1 MDKSKLKVAVLSA
14 IMAMIVQLLFLGIFG
29 RETALVG
36 VMMVLAAL
44 SLMKSDLTLYPVSK
58 IGDLLFL
65 NLILGIIS
73 YIITINLYVGIIL
86 NFSVIFLV
94 NYIYMNEFKS
104 PTSYIFI
111 MIYIIMWGNK
121 ISINKLPN
129 RLLALSFGVGII
141 MALQFMVNRNSF
153 RSKSRLL
160 TQDAIE
166 DVVKEV
172 NDIIE
177 DKYNNTENI
186 ILAKRI
192 RSLFQLINESN
203 RKKFY
208 SSTEHKLIFNIAISI
223 ERVNLIIRNI
233 PKKNNKKL
241 LEELKAILIFMKK
254 LLESKYSIQDIELEF
269 QNFIEKYKDGEES
282 YVIELLEVIFILKH
296 NLLNLADSEDEYLRE
311 INSHYELPK
320 QFSLKGKIKRNH
332 NFDSLILKHSLK
344 MAIVLSGSMF
354 ICDRLNL
361 VYGKWI
367 VLTAYVIMQPYV
379 EDSIIKSKKKIKG
392 TVLGV
397 IVFLIALI
405 IFKESLPKQI
415 LIFIALICY
424 FYFKEYDRKVINLTI
439 ISLTSISMND
449 KIYFLSFEK
458 IIYMIIGILM
468 VLIVNKYLLPY
479 NIRDSIRDLKAK
491 YNRLIN
497 LLKEEIIQ
505 FRDDKEHKEA
515 IIKLILLCNEVEDK
529 LIVNNRRI
537 NDEDLEKFIIE
548 KSVVMSD
555 IRFLILQIYYMN
567 KGCLKNGELNIK
579 IINSLNDKIE

>member
-241 LEELKAILIFMKK
+241 LEELKAILISMKK